1 MSIAD
6 EIQKLQDL
14 HAAGH
19 LTDAELAAAK
29 AKLLNGSP
37 MSGLWPQASSEPLAR
52 QREENNWAV
61 ILHLSQLLGYAVVV
75 VGFVAPIIV
84 WVLMKDQYPG
94 IDTHG
99 KNVVNWILSSL
110 IYGVVCAASLL
121 IGIGFIL
128 LPVLV
133 LLGIIFPIIGAVKA
147 SQGIVWKYP
156 LTIDFLK

>member
-37 MSGLWPQASSEPLAR
+37 MSGLWPQASTEPLAR
-52 QREENNWAV
+52 QREENNWAT

-75 VGFVAPIIV
+75 VGFVAPILI
-84 WVLMKDQYPG
+84 WMLMKDQYPAL
-94 IDTHG
+94 DAHG

-110 IYGVVCAASLL
+110 IYGVIGVASLI
-121 IGIGFIL
+121 IGVGFI
-128 LPVLV
+128 V
-133 LLGIIFPIIGAVKA
+133 LLALVVLGIVFPIIGAMKA

-156 LTIDFLK
+156 LTIEFLK